1 MKGESV
7 TTQCIFMKIEWKQC
21 FKVGISIFILF
32 LCINYW
38 SKVGDLIGVFLSGI
52 TPILVGLAIA
62 YMVNIFMSG
71 LEKRY
76 FSNSKKDIVNK
87 TRRPVC
93 LVTAIIMVLAV
104 IALLIYMIIPELV
117 RCIETFVKGLPQLV
131 NDITENKYIQKL
143 VSPEALDKIENMKWE
158 SYVEKISTMLFSGI
172 GGAVNTVAEVAS
184 SVISIVVTVV
194 LGIIFALYFLT
205 GKESMIF
212 QSKRVLRVVLKE
224 KWYNKIMHYIFI
236 FDDCFHGYIIGKL
249 IDALV
254 LGSMCIV
261 TMLIFRL
268 PYALMIG
275 TLIGFTALIP
285 VVGAYVGTGV
295 GALMILVDSPMKA
308 LVFIIIILLIQLIES
323 NIIYPKIM
331 GSSLG
336 LPGIWVLVAVTLGGS
351 LFGIIGMLIGVPIV
365 ASVYKIAEEGIAKRE
380 KKIKSL

>member
-1 MKGESV
+1 
-7 TTQCIFMKIEWKQC
+7 MKIEWKQC

-52 TPILVGLAIA
+52 TPILVGMAIA

-76 FSNSKKDIVNK
+76 FPNSKKDIVNK

-212 QSKRVLRVVLKE
+212 QSKRVLRVV
-224 KWYNKIMHYIFI
+224 
-236 FDDCFHGYIIGKL
+236 
-249 IDALV
+249 
-254 LGSMCIV
+254 
-261 TMLIFRL
+261 
-268 PYALMIG
+268 
-275 TLIGFTALIP
+275 
-285 VVGAYVGTGV
+285 
-295 GALMILVDSPMKA
+295 
-308 LVFIIIILLIQLIES
+308 
-323 NIIYPKIM
+323 
-331 GSSLG
+331 
-336 LPGIWVLVAVTLGGS
+336 
-351 LFGIIGMLIGVPIV
+351 
-365 ASVYKIAEEGIAKRE
+365 
-380 KKIKSL
+380 

>member
-7 TTQCIFMKIEWKQC
+7 TTQYIFMKIEWKQC

-76 FSNSKKDIVNK
+76 FPNSKKDIVNK

-131 NDITENKYIQKL
+131 NDITGNKYIQKL

-295 GALMILVDSPMKA
+295 GALMILVNSPMKA
-308 LVFIIIILLIQLIES
+308 LVFIIIILLIQLIEA
-323 NIIYPKIM
+323 NVIYPKIM